1 MRKDPEPVRNWT
13 WPHYRML
20 QLLLPRVLRL
30 CGGFE
35 VYGHENVP
43 ETGGAIIA
51 ANHTSYLDPPAVC
64 GAMRRRTYYFAKR
77 ELFKIPIF
85 GWFIRKSY
93 AFPVDRE
100 SVDRTAIRNAVK
112 ILRAGELLTLFP
124 EGGRSPDGSLQ
135 QGTPGVAFIAKQAG
149 VPIVPCALKG
159 VDVVLPRGAWYL
171 RRGKIAVSFGKPI
184 EVAAFADEE
193 DGKSGMVAVTAAVME
208 SIARMRGELYEKA
221 GETAPEA
228 AGVEGER

>member
-1 MRKDPEPVRNWT
+1 MRKEPEPVRNWT
-13 WPHYRML
+13 WPHYWFL
-20 QLLLPRVLRL
+20 QFLLPKVLRL
-30 CGGFE
+30 YGGFE

-51 ANHTSYLDPPAVC
+51 ANHTSYLDPPAMC

-77 ELFKIPIF
+77 ELFEIPIL
-85 GWFIRKSY
+85 GWIIRKYY

-124 EGGRSPDGSLQ
+124 EGARSPDGSLQ
-135 QGTPGVAFIAKQAG
+135 EGSAGVAFIAKQAG

-159 VDVVLPRGAWYL
+159 VEVVFPRGAWYL
-171 RRGKIAVSFGKPI
+171 HRGKIAVRFGKAI
-184 EVAAFADEE
+184 DVADFASEE
-193 DGKSGMVAVTAAVME
+193 GAKAGMVAATKAVMA
-208 SIARMRGELYEKA
+208 SIAKMRGELYEKA
-221 GETAPEA
+221 GEAPPEV
-228 AGVEGER
+228 AGDESDG